1 MHAIVLALAALL
13 PCECKEC
20 QANGAG
26 ASTNG
31 RPAPAAVRCPNY
43 TPPVRWY
50 CKRCAGCAGEK
61 CLACQSPYFGSAPYN
76 YRVQFDYP
84 WSQQPAYRHHMMEP
98 EAFLDGEEVP
108 AGPEVIEYSSRK
120 AKVPYKT
127 TRTK

>member
-1 MHAIVLALAALL
+1 MHAIVLAVAALL

-20 QANGAG
+20 QAYGAG
-26 ASTNG
+26 AYTNG

-50 CKRCAGCAGEK
+50 CKRCAGCAGDK
-61 CLACQSPYFGSAPYN
+61 CLASQEPYFGSAPYS

-84 WSQQPAYRHHMMEP
+84 WSQQPAYRHPMMPAE
-98 EAFLDGEEVP
+98 EFFEGEEVP
-108 AGPEVIEYSSRK
+108 AEPEVIEYSARK
-120 AKVPYKT
+120 VKTPLKT